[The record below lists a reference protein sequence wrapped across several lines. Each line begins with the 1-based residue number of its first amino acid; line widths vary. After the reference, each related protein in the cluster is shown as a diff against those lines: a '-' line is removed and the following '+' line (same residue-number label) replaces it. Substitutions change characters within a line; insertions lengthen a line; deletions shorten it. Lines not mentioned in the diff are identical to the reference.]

1 MKNPK
6 PYEFEPI
13 DTPIA
18 SEPAMPT
25 YGRTANITTENQRL
39 HHPTPYEME
48 IIRRSEEDIKA
59 GRLYTQEE
67 ANKMMEQWL
76 S

>member
-1 MKNPK
+1 MKHSK
-6 PYEFEPI
+6 PYEFKPI
-13 DTPIA
+13 ETPIA
-18 SEPAMPT
+18 SEPAMSA
-25 YGRTANITTENQRL
+25 YGCTADTTAEPLHL
-39 HHPTPYEME
+39 HHPTSYEMK

>member
-1 MKNPK
+1 MSA
-6 PYEFEPI
+6 YGCTADTTAEPLH
-13 DTPIA
+13 
-18 SEPAMPT
+18 
-25 YGRTANITTENQRL
+25 L
-39 HHPTPYEME
+39 HHPTSYEME

>member
-1 MKNPK
+1 
-6 PYEFEPI
+6 
-13 DTPIA
+13 
-18 SEPAMPT
+18 
-25 YGRTANITTENQRL
+25 
-39 HHPTPYEME
+39 ME